1 MRHLTEWRQR
11 TRRPHHGWVHRQ
23 SPSLLGFDSP
33 VFVARTEPSV
43 TVAGV
48 GHPRTLPHRVVAAGV
63 FALCGPHGVSK
74 TLTGQVRAPICS
86 VRLTVRTPGF
96 HPGNRGS
103 IPLRSTIGV
112 SFNGRTLVFGT
123 SHGGS
128 TPSTPTISLVSLPLP
143 VFFSF
148 LFGWQGSGI
157 SACHRRVEQQAD
169 EEEDPNEPERH
180 GNEPTPGVLIGGK
193 AQQ

>member
-1 MRHLTEWRQR
+1 MVAKDKLPALWSGSQAKSK
-11 TRRPHHGWVHRQ
+11 PVGVQ
-23 SPSLLGFDSP
+23 LLDPIGDDKITKP
-33 VFVARTEPSV
+33 
-43 TVAGV
+43 VAGV

-128 TPSTPTISLVSLPLP
+128 TPSTPTTLLSSLPLP

-148 LFGWQGSGI
+148 LFGW
-157 SACHRRVEQQAD
+157 
-169 EEEDPNEPERH
+169 
-180 GNEPTPGVLIGGK
+180 
-193 AQQ
+193 